1 MHELAI
7 CQGLLTEVEKVAE
20 AHGATRVTRISVAIG
35 PLSGVETPQLVRAF
49 GVARTGTVAE
59 TAALVVET
67 IPVVVWCD
75 VCKCESA
82 VKANALLC
90 GECGTWKISLKSGDE
105 LLLQRLELAEEPNP
119 VPAEGRHAEGGYH
132 VQ

>member
-7 CQGLLTEVEKVAE
+7 CQSLLMEVEKVAA
-20 AHGATRVTRISVAIG
+20 AHGATRVTRISVAVG

-49 GVARTGTVAE
+49 GVARTRTVAE

-67 IPVVVWCD
+67 IPVVVWCG
-75 VCKCESA
+75 VCMRES
-82 VKANALLC
+82 VVPANGLLC
-90 GECGTWKISLKSGDE
+90 GECGTWKVSLKSGDE
-105 LLLQRLELAEEPNP
+105 LLLQRLELAEGPGPAP
-119 VPAEGRHAEGGYH
+119 VEGQHAEGGYY